1 MARVLA
7 LSQNLPN
14 SKDDDDVN
22 VMQISDDADDLDNAD
37 EFNRNIEET
46 SFVSE
51 NLARCIKYNLKV

>member
-37 EFNRNIEET
+37 EFNRNIKET

-51 NLARCIKYNLKV
+51 NLAGCLKNNLSF